1 MYQNR
6 VVPRQATQTPNSPCT
21 YSALI
26 SLAYHLRLF
35 NITSRRE
42 YTIINLLIHP
52 FFFWNNLMRTLS
64 NLKKGWKIKKESY
77 PLTDS
82 KIKIL
87 QNNYHNNHNT
97 NQNNNNNNKQW
108 TYNEHFLLSSLRWFS
123 PFLDEPYICYFF
135 SFPLNLFPL
144 NSSFLYKP
152 TKLWNR

>member
-52 FFFWNNLMRTLS
+52 FFLKQPNENIIK
-64 NLKKGWKIKKESY
+64 LKKRMKNKK
-77 PLTDS
+77 
-82 KIKIL
+82 KKVI
-87 QNNYHNNHNT
+87 H
-97 NQNNNNNNKQW
+97 
-108 TYNEHFLLSSLRWFS
+108 
-123 PFLDEPYICYFF
+123 
-135 SFPLNLFPL
+135 
-144 NSSFLYKP
+144 
-152 TKLWNR
+152 